1 MIQDGSYG
9 DSVRAMNKMVQ
20 DLKEIR
26 REQAAKDQHVS
37 DLVNR
42 SKVASDEQKLVEH
55 QRRDLIHRK
64 NNAIGDIDKQRTER
78 TRVKDKLDQAEAR
91 VLDYSEKASQISPR
105 VAVDEGETLSS
116 LDQKLTKLNRDLER
130 YSQQLG
136 GTRDEIAAEAGRTEA
151 AYAQAM
157 KQVEE
162 LSTLAQI
169 FKDTLDNRKKRWE
182 IFRSHIS
189 SRAKAQFTYLLSE
202 RSFRGRL
209 LANHTEKVLDL
220 QVEPDITKDD
230 PTGRGAKTLSGG
242 EKSFSQ
248 ICLLLA
254 LWEAMGSPI
263 RCLDEFDVYMDHIN
277 RKMAIDML
285 MVAARRSVGRQF
297 ILITPGTKTDI
308 TISPDVRVK
317 ELAEPERGQ
326 TSLNFQRR

>member
-1 MIQDGSYG
+1 MFVSSAQRDVVHDLQRQLRELETAYESAKSRTQARKQALARHKAEAGELKIEMQRMEDHVESLREELERENPEDGRLDSLKEALKEAEEDKMIQDGSYG

-130 YSQQLG
+130 YSQQ
-136 GTRDEIAAEAGRTEA
+136 
-151 AYAQAM
+151 Y
-157 KQVEE
+157 V
-162 LSTLAQI
+162 S
-169 FKDTLDNRKKRWE
+169 F
-182 IFRSHIS
+182 
-189 SRAKAQFTYLLSE
+189 LL
-202 RSFRGRL
+202 FG
-209 LANHTEKVLDL
+209 
-220 QVEPDITKDD
+220 
-230 PTGRGAKTLSGG
+230 
-242 EKSFSQ
+242 
-248 ICLLLA
+248 
-254 LWEAMGSPI
+254 
-263 RCLDEFDVYMDHIN
+263 
-277 RKMAIDML
+277 
-285 MVAARRSVGRQF
+285 
-297 ILITPGTKTDI
+297 ILI
-308 TISPDVRVK
+308 SFV
-317 ELAEPERGQ
+317 
-326 TSLNFQRR
+326 LN